1 MKNSDTQ
8 LIQRVLNGDDTA
20 FSELVKKYQKQVHAL
35 AWRKIGDFHIA
46 EEITQDTFLRA
57 YQKLRTLKKPQRF
70 ASWLYVIAANRCNTW
85 LDKKQRR
92 TQLFKNKSGIRP
104 EKPSY
109 SEYVVEENE
118 RISGENQ
125 REVVKK
131 LLAKL
136 EESERT
142 VMTLHYFAE
151 MSCTEIGAFLG
162 VSANTIKSRLRR
174 AQQRLK
180 KEEPIIREALENF
193 KISPNLTETI
203 MREVSRVKLDVPFSS
218 KPLVPWAVAASTLA
232 VMLLMLGFGNRQ
244 YLTRFQKPYSFDA
257 TSEMTVEIIDAPVVM
272 NLESKIDVRT
282 QIGSVNPLE
291 NEINLGKLLDDD
303 ITTLSEETQ
312 AEETMKDYRQWE
324 LPKKAKARLGK
335 GRVNHIT
342 FTPDG
347 TQLAVGTSIGV
358 WLYDAETGAEI
369 TLYTENSG
377 IDLGQG
383 NSRVD
388 LRQGKSYINVLAFS
402 ADGRTLACG
411 NLNGSIILWDLKTRS
426 LKSAFAGNRRPV
438 KVLMFT
444 EEDTKLTYAVG
455 WSDARWSTDGTA
467 GLWNLTDDTHKPI
480 VAALHQTKK
489 ELHVVFSPD
498 GRLLAAAC
506 ASAYWGKK
514 EGIPAIQLWDIDTEQ
529 LLFTVEKQTENIEAL
544 TFSPNGKILA
554 GVEASSRIR
563 LWDVESGTLLGT
575 LKAAPSSKV
584 LAFSPDSRLLATG
597 GSEGIVQLW
606 DVHVGSTS
614 SALRRVWNTAL
625 ARRPIRTFEGDTGN
639 TALNAIAFSP
649 DGKKVVSANSD
660 GIVRLW
666 ETDSGNQQFTL
677 AQNPGGISA
686 LAFNGINQSKLHDPS
701 GKSNHTKGANRTLTS
716 IGLSNSQV
724 FVSVWDI
731 DTGDKISTDMI
742 ENGSKETSN
751 AALSPDA
758 SLLVTENRIGFNEY
772 TVQLWDTHTKR
783 LLCVLGDHEESGG
796 FISQLVFSPDGKLF
810 AASSRKDNT
819 IQIWDVPNRKTR
831 CRLEGHTTHVYSSAF
846 SPDNKTIITSGWTHK
861 DVTIRVW
868 DTMTGAELAT
878 FPDQGAVAFAPDSN
892 TFAGGSHIYSR
903 NPTTGTYER
912 MLQLEGMSDPP
923 TALTFSPD
931 GSILVSGSRHGFIQL
946 RDATTGKIISTLPG
960 HTSYISVLAFSGDQA
975 TLATAGEDGTV
986 LLWDWV
992 KILEGIQVGE

>member
-1 MKNSDTQ
+1 MKDSDAQ
-8 LIQRVLNGDDTA
+8 LIHRVLNGDENA
-20 FSELVKKYQKQVHAL
+20 FSALVKKYQKQVHAL

-70 ASWLYVIAANRCNTW
+70 ASWLYVIATNRCNTW
-85 LDKKQRR
+85 LHKKHFR
-92 TQLFKNKSGIRP
+92 TQLLKNKGRIQP
-104 EKPSY
+104 EKVSY

-118 RISGENQ
+118 RISIQAQ

-136 EESERT
+136 PESERT
-142 VMTLHYFAE
+142 VMTLYYFAE
-151 MSCTEIGAFLG
+151 MSGTEIGEFLG

-180 KEEPIIREALENF
+180 KDEPIIREALENF
-193 KISPNLTETI
+193 KISPNLTENV
-203 MREVSRVKLDVPFSS
+203 MREIARIKPAAPSGGKPFA
-218 KPLVPWAVAASTLA
+218 PWAVAASTLT
-232 VMLLMLGFGNRQ
+232 VILLMFGVGNHQ

-257 TSEMTVEIIDAPVVM
+257 TTEMAVEIIDTPIIA
-272 NLESKIDVRT
+272 NLKSKIDART
-282 QIGSVNPLE
+282 QIGSVNPLK
-291 NEINLGKLLDDD
+291 NQINPRKLLDDD
-303 ITTLSEETQ
+303 ITTLSEERQ

-358 WLYDAETGAEI
+358 WLYDAEIGAEI
-369 TLYTENSG
+369 TLYTENS
-377 IDLGQG
+377 
-383 NSRVD
+383 RVD
-388 LRQGKSYINVLAFS
+388 LRQGNSYINVLAFS

-411 NLNGSIILWDLKTRS
+411 NLNGNISLWDLKTRS
-426 LKSAFAGNRRPV
+426 LKSAFAGNVRPV
-438 KVLMFT
+438 KALMFT
-444 EEDTKLTYAVG
+444 QEDTKLAYAIG
-455 WSDARWSTDGTA
+455 WGGTRSGNDGTA

-480 VAALHQTKK
+480 VAALDQTKA
-489 ELHVVFSPD
+489 ELHVAFSPD
-498 GRLLAAAC
+498 GRFLAAAC

-514 EGIPAIQLWDIDTEQ
+514 KEIPAIQLWDVNTEQ

-544 TFSPNGKILA
+544 TFSPNGKVLA
-554 GVEASSRIR
+554 SAEASDRIR

-606 DVHVGSTS
+606 DIHAGSTS

-625 ARRPIRTFEGDTGN
+625 ARRPIRTFEGDAGN
-639 TALNAIAFSP
+639 TAPNAIAFSP

-686 LAFNGINQSKLHDPS
+686 LAFNGIHPSKLHDPS
-701 GKSNHTKGANRTLTS
+701 GKSNHPKGANRTLTS

-731 DTGDKISTDMI
+731 DTGDQISTNMI
-742 ENGSKETSN
+742 ENGSQETSK

-783 LLCVLGDHEESGG
+783 LLCVLGGQEESGG
-796 FISQLVFSPDGKLF
+796 FISQLVFSPDGKFF

-892 TFAGGSHIYSR
+892 TFAAGSHIYSR

-923 TALTFSPD
+923 RALTFSPD

-946 RDATTGKIISTLPG
+946 RDATTGKIIATLPG
-960 HTSYISVLAFSGDQA
+960 HTSWISALVFSENRA
-975 TLATAGEDGTV
+975 TLATTGEDGTI
-986 LLWDWV
+986 LLWDWEE
-992 KILEGIQVGE
+992 ILDGIQVEE

>member
-8 LIQRVLNGDDTA
+8 LINRVLNGDDTA
-20 FSELVKKYQKQVHAL
+20 FSKLVKKYQKQVHAL

-70 ASWLYVIAANRCNTW
+70 ASWLYVIATNRCNTW
-85 LDKKQRR
+85 LHKKQSR
-92 TQLFKNKSGIRP
+92 TQLLKNKGGAQP

-109 SEYVVEENE
+109 SEYVVQENE
-118 RISGENQ
+118 RISVQAQ

-162 VSANTIKSRLRR
+162 VSANTVKSRLRR

-180 KEEPIIREALENF
+180 REEPTIREALEHF

-203 MREVSRVKLDVPFSS
+203 MREVSRVKLDAPFSS

-232 VMLLMLGFGNRQ
+232 VVLLMLGFGNHQ

-257 TSEMTVEIIDAPVVM
+257 PSEMTVDIIDALVVA

-282 QIGSVNPLE
+282 QIGSTNAVDKRHIPE
-291 NEINLGKLLDDD
+291 QQPKDAPAAIA
-303 ITTLSEETQ
+303 ETQ
-312 AEETMKDYRQWE
+312 TEETMKDWTQWE

-335 GRVNHIT
+335 GSVNNIK

-358 WLYDAETGAEI
+358 WLYDANTGTEI
-369 TLYTENSG
+369 ALLTQNS
-377 IDLGQG
+377 DVDRKQG
-383 NSRVD
+383 R
-388 LRQGKSYINVLAFS
+388 SYINVLAFS
-402 ADGRTLACG
+402 TDNSTLACG
-411 NLNGSIILWDLKTRS
+411 DLDGKIELWDLETRS
-426 LKSAFAGNRRPV
+426 LKSTFEGPERVVRT
-438 KVLMFT
+438 LMFT
-444 EEDTKLTYAVG
+444 EESTKLAYAIG
-455 WSDARWSTDGTA
+455 WGGTRWGNDGTA
-467 GLWNLTDDTHKPI
+467 RLWNLTDDTHKPI
-480 VAALHQTKK
+480 VAALEQTKE
-489 ELHVVFSPD
+489 ELHVVFSAD

-514 EGIPAIQLWDIDTEQ
+514 KGIPAIQLWDIATEQ
-529 LLFTVEKQTENIEAL
+529 LLFTVKKQTENIEAL
-544 TFSPNGKILA
+544 TFSPNGKVLA
-554 GVEASSRIR
+554 SAEASSGIR

-597 GSEGIVQLW
+597 NSEGTVQLW
-606 DVHVGSTS
+606 NIHAGSTP

-625 ARRPIRTFEGDTGN
+625 ARKPIRTFEGDAGN
-639 TALNAIAFSP
+639 TELKAIAFSP
-649 DGKKVVSANSD
+649 DGKKIVSANSD
-660 GIVRLW
+660 GILRLW

-686 LAFNGINQSKLHDPS
+686 LAFNSMNQSNQILHDLS
-701 GKSNHTKGANRTLTS
+701 GEPNPTIGANRTLTS
-716 IGLSNSQV
+716 IGSSNSQI

-731 DTGDKISTDMI
+731 DTGDEISTDMI
-742 ENGSKETSN
+742 ENGSEETSE
-751 AALSPDA
+751 AVLSSDA
-758 SLLVTENRIGFNEY
+758 SLFVTRNIIGFDDN
-772 TVQLWDTHTKR
+772 TVRLWDTHTKR
-783 LLCVLGDHEESGG
+783 LLCVLGDHEGSGG
-796 FISQLVFSPDGKLF
+796 FQSQLVFSPDGKRF

-819 IQIWDVPNRKTR
+819 IQIWDVPNRRTQ
-831 CRLEGHTTHVYSSAF
+831 CRLEGHTTAVYSLAF
-846 SPDNKTIITSGWTHK
+846 SPDNRTVVSSGWTHK

-868 DTMTGAELAT
+868 DTMTGTELAT

-903 NPTTGTYER
+903 NPTTGTYESIVR
-912 MLQLEGMSDPP
+912 LEDMSDPP
-923 TALTFSPD
+923 TALTFSPE
-931 GSILVSGSRHGFIQL
+931 GSVLVSGSRHGLIQL
-946 RDATTGKIISTLPG
+946 RNTTTGKIISTLPG
-960 HTSYISVLAFSGDQA
+960 HTSYVSVLVFSEDR
-975 TLATAGEDGTV
+975 TILATAGEDGTI
-986 LLWDWV
+986 LLWDWEEV
-992 KILEGIQVGE
+992 IEDIQVEE